1 MAAAPVRITLSSEG
15 ARYVQAGT
23 CREVKLEAARGGI
36 DLGPAERLTI
46 FFLLAQEGDSEICDA
61 ALASLEAMP
70 LPVVLQALDV
80 GVAFPVLDL
89 LARRRAFEP
98 ALLERIASIPTLADA
113 TLAFLAG
120 LPHKRLVEIIASDPN
135 RIVRSPAVVEALG
148 ANPFVGQAVIDRILA
163 SLGIEKKLTP
173 MDEDADAPEIP
184 WAESPVPD
192 AALVE
197 AAGVAD
203 DATGDLPEALIK
215 EVEQAPNEAKVDE
228 HNLLK
233 LVTSLTVFQKVKL
246 ARVGN
251 KEARGLLLRDRNK
264 IVATAVIRSP
274 KITENEIVSCA
285 KSRNVNDD
293 VIRVIASNREWT
305 RDYQV
310 QLALVGNPKTP
321 LFRALKLIN
330 YLQEKDLRGLAKS
343 KDIPR
348 QVSIA
353 AHRLLAKKK
362 GDT

>member
-1 MAAAPVRITLSSEG
+1 MAAAPGRITLSSEG

-89 LARRRAFEP
+89 LARRRAFEQ
-98 ALLERIASIPTLADA
+98 IASIPTLADA